1 MEGGSLMATREIDQ
15 DITVPEG
22 AELTRRVIMVAGAP
36 ASGKTDFSGMIAR
49 ATGYPRLEKDL
60 FAGSCPD
67 RTGSYRTLMDLAAD
81 IAANGSSVILDAG
94 FLPELATPG
103 WLERQRT
110 GFALLGAR
118 LDVVLID
125 SPQAMRLQRMR
136 LRGWDRDVSR
146 LAKEVPETPAAPVVE
161 CTVTNA
167 AGIFELLEQAG
178 IVVAGL
184 GLTRDS

>member
-1 MEGGSLMATREIDQ
+1 MEGGSLMATRELDQ
-15 DITVPEG
+15 ETAAPEG
-22 AELTRRVIMVAGAP
+22 TELARRVIMIAGAP
-36 ASGKTDFSGMIAR
+36 ASGKTELSGMIAR
-49 ATGYPRLEKDL
+49 TTGYPRLEKDL
-60 FAGSCPD
+60 FAGSSPD
-67 RTGSYRTLMDLAAD
+67 RERSYRTLMDLAAA

-103 WLERQRT
+103 WLDRQRA
-110 GFALLGAR
+110 GFALLGAK
-118 LDVVLID
+118 LDVVLLD

-136 LRGWDRDVSR
+136 LRGWDRDISR
-146 LAKEVPETPAAPVVE
+146 LAKEVPETPASPAVE

-167 AGIFELLEQAG
+167 AGIFELVEQAS